1 MPDTAVSTAVRNTV
15 SAKHFVRAKKHAAA
29 PTLPRV
35 FERVFD
41 PHSSP
46 ILQAFITRALDG
58 IAKDFFP
65 ADSSERPPEH
75 DALRQL
81 AAEAPHDTLLALFF
95 LLLNVDTALK
105 EYILMAEDPQR
116 RRKITRF
123 FLDLRQHVVVGFFNN
138 DTMTRSDFVQRC
150 HECYLLA

>member
-1 MPDTAVSTAVRNTV
+1 MPTPAHQKV
-15 SAKHFVRAKKHAAA
+15 SAKQFVRSQKQRAA

-35 FERVFD
+35 LERVFD
-41 PHSSP
+41 QHSTP

-65 ADSSERPPEH
+65 AGCPAEH
-75 DALRQL
+75 DAVRQL
-81 AAEAPHDTLLALFF
+81 AAQAPHHTLLAIFF

-105 EYILMAEDPQR
+105 EHILMGEDPQR

-123 FLDLRQHVVVGFFNN
+123 FLDLRQHVVVSFFNN
-138 DTMTRSDFVQRC
+138 DTMTRSDFVQKC